1 MTQGQRGARRKAQEE
16 ADPMVPPAKGQ
27 DVCPGGKIA
36 EENGSGTQKGPGRG
50 EGMTPALQGH
60 AVPWTGR
67 AEKDPEGAVPGRGAQ
82 AQVLTDLLIRM
93 KAENAPLGQMGGM
106 GY

>member
-1 MTQGQRGARRKAQEE
+1 
-16 ADPMVPPAKGQ
+16 
-27 DVCPGGKIA
+27 
-36 EENGSGTQKGPGRG
+36 
-50 EGMTPALQGH
+50 MTPALQGH